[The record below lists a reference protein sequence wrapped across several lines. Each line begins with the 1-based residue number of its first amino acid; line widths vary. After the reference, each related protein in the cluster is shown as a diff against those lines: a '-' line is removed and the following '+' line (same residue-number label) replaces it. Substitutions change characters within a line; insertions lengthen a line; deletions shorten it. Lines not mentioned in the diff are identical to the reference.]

1 MPRLTELSE
10 VGQWTTPGC
19 EQTMTFSFD
28 GTGAVFSPEDTAAML
43 QALDGAWHSLKES
56 GHVLA
61 ADFRAASTRDALARA
76 ILQSA
81 QDGET
86 DPARLKTQAVAALLA
101 NAPKM

>member
-1 MPRLTELSE
+1 
-10 VGQWTTPGC
+10 
-19 EQTMTFSFD
+19 MTLSFD
-28 GTGAVFSPEDTAAML
+28 GTGTAFSPEDTAAML

-86 DPARLKTQAVAALLA
+86 DPARLKAQAVAALLA